1 LLFRFRTLMAAAGA
15 AGMLGGPGAGSVG
28 EAAPLRRA
36 AAAVVG
42 SVWLALVLAA
52 GLAHMRGALPAE
64 RQAATGGWGG
74 GDVSARERE
83 RHMHILEHMRRRG
96 NSTDPP
102 PPPPPPPEP
111 PSTPP
116 PPPPLDGPPVPFHCR
131 VQGVPGEDGQIAHV
145 NGNYTLPSP
154 LTAGRTNPKVAQYL
168 DSSSVYLEL
177 TQPEGDTSWLD
188 TLASP
193 VYTESHKK
201 VVLFKWNQGDWAGK
215 WVIAGP
221 RAKGDRY
228 CAPYGCYQGDLYK
241 TREVGWTTMAL
252 PLAPCS
258 HTRSPSCSKVCGWSH
273 CCACA

>member
-1 LLFRFRTLMAAAGA
+1 MAAAGA

-116 PPPPLDGPPVPFHCR
+116 PPPPLAGWPAVPFHCR